1 MLDTNGVLRS
11 LKARAC
17 VVEEEVNVEEAD
29 SAEHD
34 QEEEEEEEELVT
46 VRVEKYCSDRM
57 WRNS

>member
-34 QEEEEEEEELVT
+34 QEEEEELVT